1 MRTLALGIA
10 AAWLAGAAFAAEKA
24 PPTSEEEAATA
35 REFGARDVFDLEF
48 ASDPQIS
55 PDGRRVV
62 YVRTSF
68 DIRSDR
74 PRANLWL
81 LDVDGGSHRPLRSG
95 HESEQSPR
103 WSPDG
108 SRIAYVSDGEG
119 SPQLFVRFMDS
130 GESALITD
138 LVEAPSALA
147 WSPDGEWLA
156 FTMFVPKPKEPLAE
170 PPTPPEG
177 AVWAPP
183 VSVIDTVI
191 YRVDGAGY
199 LESGFTHVFVVPADG
214 GAARQLTRGDFH
226 DAGPLSWSPDG
237 RTLLFSGNR
246 AADWE
251 LDPAESELFAVD
263 VASGALTQLTHRNGP
278 DANPVFS
285 PDGKQIAF
293 VGFDDRGRTYAA
305 SRLYLM
311 PTAGGAP
318 RELMPRFDDDV
329 LDPRWAADGRS
340 LTFMHDERGV
350 RKVASVTLDG
360 RTHELASGLGGTDL
374 GRPYTSGS
382 YSASRSG
389 AIAFTVNTP
398 QRPADVA
405 VASGGPARTLTHLNE
420 DLFAHKRLGAV
431 EEISW
436 QSSHDGREIQ
446 GWLATPPDF
455 DPDLQYPLILEIH
468 GGPHAAYGPNYS
480 TEIQRYAAAGY
491 VVLYANPRG
500 STSYGAAFANEIHHA
515 YPGHDYDDLMTGVDA
530 AIARGFIDEQNLF
543 VTGGSGGG
551 ILTAWIVGKTNRFR
565 AAVSAKPVINWSSM
579 MLTSDFPNGYVP
591 YWFAKPPW
599 EDAGE
604 YWRRSPLSLVGNVK
618 TPTLLLTGEQ
628 DYRTPIS
635 EAEQYY
641 AALKLRKVDTA
652 LVRMPEASHE
662 LVDRPSRLIAKTDNI
677 VAWFERYRTKP
688 AAQARSV
695 ETE

>member
-1 MRTLALGIA
+1 MRILALPLALSLIA
-10 AAWLAGAAFAAEKA
+10 SAALAAEKKA
-24 PPTSEEEAATA
+24 PLTPEQEAAA
-35 REFGARDVFDLEF
+35 ALEFGAHDVFDLEF
-48 ASDPQIS
+48 AGDPQIS

-68 DIRSDR
+68 DVRTDM
-74 PRANLWL
+74 PRANLWIV
-81 LDVDGGSHRPLRSG
+81 DADGGNHRPLRSG
-95 HESEQSPR
+95 HASQSSPR

-108 SRIAYVSDGEG
+108 ARIAYVSGAEG
-119 SPQLFVRFMDS
+119 SPQLFVRFLDS
-130 GESALITD
+130 GESALVTD
-138 LVEAPSALA
+138 LLEAPNALA

-177 AVWAPP
+177 ALWAPP
-183 VSVIDTVI
+183 VSVIDTVT
-191 YRVDGAGY
+191 YRIDGAGY
-199 LESGFTHVFVVPADG
+199 LESGFNHVFIVPADG

-226 DAGPLSWSPDG
+226 DNGPLAWGPDG
-237 RTLLFSGNR
+237 RTLLFTSNR

-263 VASGALTQLTHRNGP
+263 VASGALTQLTKRNGP
-278 DANPVFS
+278 DFNPVLS
-285 PDGKQIAF
+285 ADGKQIAYL
-293 VGFDDRGRTYAA
+293 GFDDRGRTYQA
-305 SRLYLM
+305 SRLYVM
-311 PTAGGAP
+311 PAAGGAA
-318 RELMPRFDDDV
+318 RELMPKFDDDV
-329 LDPRWAADGRS
+329 IDPRWAADGRS
-340 LTFMHDERGV
+340 LTFMHDERGE
-350 RKVASVTLDG
+350 RKVSSVSLEG
-360 RTHELASGLGGTDL
+360 KVRELASGLGGTDL

-382 YSASRSG
+382 YSVARSG
-389 AIAFTVNTP
+389 ALAITLNTP
-398 QRPADVA
+398 QRPSDVA
-405 VASGGPARTLTHLNE
+405 VANGGPMRRLTRLNE
-420 DLFAHKRLGAV
+420 DLFGHKRLGAV

-446 GWLATPPDF
+446 GWLVTPPGF
-455 DPDLQYPLILEIH
+455 DPDRKYPLILEIH

-480 TEIQRYAAAGY
+480 TELQRYAAAGY

-500 STSYGAAFANEIHHA
+500 STSYGEKFANEIHHA
-515 YPGHDYDDLMTGVDA
+515 YPGYDYDDLMTGVDA

-579 MLTSDFPNGYVP
+579 MLTSDFSNGYVP

-599 EDAGE
+599 EDVGE
-604 YWRRSPLSLVGNVK
+604 YWRRSPLSLVGNVT

-677 VAWFERYRTKP
+677 VAWFERYRTPP
-688 AAQARSV
+688 APPA
-695 ETE
+695 ETEP